1 MQCIYFIDLIRMDLI
16 ESLKRFKLMEIT
28 MMILYIYIFVRSDID
43 KLLLPIGCLRPFY
56 SIPFDG
62 GVVVVVLSW
71 QKTKKK
77 KNVYELMLMMTPH
90 N

>member
-1 MQCIYFIDLIRMDLI
+1 MQCICFIDLIRMDLI

-28 MMILYIYIFVRSDID
+28 MMIIYIYIFVRSDID

-77 KNVYELMLMMTPH
+77 KMFMN
-90 N
+90 

>member
-28 MMILYIYIFVRSDID
+28 MMIIYIYIFVRSDID

-77 KNVYELMLMMTPH
+77 KCL
-90 N
+90 

>member
-77 KNVYELMLMMTPH
+77 KKCL
-90 N
+90 

>member
-28 MMILYIYIFVRSDID
+28 MMIIYIYIFVRSDID
-43 KLLLPIGCLRPFY
+43 KLLLPISCLRPFY

-62 GVVVVVLSW
+62 GVVVVLSW

-77 KNVYELMLMMTPH
+77 KKMFMN
-90 N
+90 

>member
-1 MQCIYFIDLIRMDLI
+1 MQCICFIDLIRMDLI

-28 MMILYIYIFVRSDID
+28 MMIIYIYIFVRSDID
-43 KLLLPIGCLRPFY
+43 KLLLPISCLRPFY

-62 GVVVVVLSW
+62 GVVVVLSW

-77 KNVYELMLMMTPH
+77 KKCL
-90 N
+90 

>member
-28 MMILYIYIFVRSDID
+28 MMIIYIYIFVRSDID

-77 KNVYELMLMMTPH
+77 KMFMN
-90 N
+90 

>member
-28 MMILYIYIFVRSDID
+28 MMIIYIYIYIFVRSDID

-62 GVVVVVLSW
+62 GVVVVLSW
-71 QKTKKK
+71 QKTKK
-77 KNVYELMLMMTPH
+77 KNVYELMLMMTPP

>member
-28 MMILYIYIFVRSDID
+28 MMIIYIYIFVRSDID

-56 SIPFDG
+56 FIPFDG
-62 GVVVVVLSW
+62 GVVVVLSW

-77 KNVYELMLMMTPH
+77 MFMN
-90 N
+90 

>member
-28 MMILYIYIFVRSDID
+28 MMIIYIYIFVRSDID

-62 GVVVVVLSW
+62 GVVVVLSW

-77 KNVYELMLMMTPH
+77 MFMN
-90 N
+90 

>member
-1 MQCIYFIDLIRMDLI
+1 MQCICFIDLIRMDLI

-28 MMILYIYIFVRSDID
+28 MMIIYIYIFVRSDID
-43 KLLLPIGCLRPFY
+43 KLLLPISCLRPFY

-62 GVVVVVLSW
+62 GVVVVLSW

-77 KNVYELMLMMTPH
+77 KKMFMN
-90 N
+90 

>member
-28 MMILYIYIFVRSDID
+28 MMIIYIYIFVRSDID
-43 KLLLPIGCLRPFY
+43 KLLLPISCLRPFY

-62 GVVVVVLSW
+62 GVVVVLSW

-77 KNVYELMLMMTPH
+77 KNVYELMLMTPH

>member
-1 MQCIYFIDLIRMDLI
+1 MQCVYFIDLIRMDLI

-28 MMILYIYIFVRSDID
+28 MMIIYIYIFVRSDID

-56 SIPFDG
+56 FIPFNG
-62 GVVVVVLSW
+62 GVVVVLSW

-77 KNVYELMLMMTPH
+77 KMFMN
-90 N
+90 

>member
-1 MQCIYFIDLIRMDLI
+1 
-16 ESLKRFKLMEIT
+16 
-28 MMILYIYIFVRSDID
+28 MMIIYIYIYIFVSSDID

-62 GVVVVVLSW
+62 GVVVVLSW

-77 KNVYELMLMMTPH
+77 KCL
-90 N
+90 

>member
-1 MQCIYFIDLIRMDLI
+1 MQCVYFIDLIRMDLI

-28 MMILYIYIFVRSDID
+28 MMIIYIYIFVRSDID

-56 SIPFDG
+56 FIPFDG
-62 GVVVVVLSW
+62 GVVVVLSW

-77 KNVYELMLMMTPH
+77 MFMN
-90 N
+90 

>member
-28 MMILYIYIFVRSDID
+28 MMIIYIYIFVRSDID

-62 GVVVVVLSW
+62 GVVVVLSW

-77 KNVYELMLMMTPH
+77 KKCL
-90 N
+90 

>member
-28 MMILYIYIFVRSDID
+28 MMIIYIYIFVRSDID

-77 KNVYELMLMMTPH
+77 KNVYELMLMMTPP

>member
-28 MMILYIYIFVRSDID
+28 MMIIYIYIFVRSDID

-62 GVVVVVLSW
+62 GVVVVLSW

-77 KNVYELMLMMTPH
+77 KMFMN
-90 N
+90 

>member
-28 MMILYIYIFVRSDID
+28 MMILYIYIYIYIFVRSDID

-56 SIPFDG
+56 FIPFNG
-62 GVVVVVLSW
+62 GVVVVLSW

-77 KNVYELMLMMTPH
+77 KMFMN
-90 N
+90 

>member
-28 MMILYIYIFVRSDID
+28 MMIIYIYIFVRSDID

-77 KNVYELMLMMTPH
+77 KKCL
-90 N
+90 

>member
-28 MMILYIYIFVRSDID
+28 MMIIYIYIFVRSDID
-43 KLLLPIGCLRPFY
+43 KLLLPISCLRPFY
-56 SIPFDG
+56 FIPFNG
-62 GVVVVVLSW
+62 GVVVVLSW

-77 KNVYELMLMMTPH
+77 KNVYELMLMMTPP

>member
-77 KNVYELMLMMTPH
+77 MFMN
-90 N
+90 

>member
-1 MQCIYFIDLIRMDLI
+1 
-16 ESLKRFKLMEIT
+16 
-28 MMILYIYIFVRSDID
+28 MIIYIYIFVRSDID

-71 QKTKKK
+71 QNK

>member
-1 MQCIYFIDLIRMDLI
+1 MQCICFIDLIRMDLI

-28 MMILYIYIFVRSDID
+28 MMIIYIYIFVRSDID

-77 KNVYELMLMMTPH
+77 KCL
-90 N
+90 

>member
-71 QKTKKK
+71 QKKKMFM
-77 KNVYELMLMMTPH
+77 N
-90 N
+90 

>member
-1 MQCIYFIDLIRMDLI
+1 MQCICFIDLIRMDLI

-28 MMILYIYIFVRSDID
+28 MMIIYIYIFVRSDID

-62 GVVVVVLSW
+62 VVVVLSW

-77 KNVYELMLMMTPH
+77 KKCL
-90 N
+90 

>member
-1 MQCIYFIDLIRMDLI
+1 MQCVYFIDLIRMDLI

-28 MMILYIYIFVRSDID
+28 MMIIYIYIFVRSDID

-56 SIPFDG
+56 FIPFDG
-62 GVVVVVLSW
+62 GVVVVLSW

-77 KNVYELMLMMTPH
+77 KCL
-90 N
+90 